1 MKTINLETIHRDL
14 ELLKKAVDEIK
25 KKVIR
30 TDEIM
35 DKSDLL
41 ALEEYKNE
49 KDEGNLIS
57 HEEVKKELKL

>member
-1 MKTINLETIHRDL
+1 M